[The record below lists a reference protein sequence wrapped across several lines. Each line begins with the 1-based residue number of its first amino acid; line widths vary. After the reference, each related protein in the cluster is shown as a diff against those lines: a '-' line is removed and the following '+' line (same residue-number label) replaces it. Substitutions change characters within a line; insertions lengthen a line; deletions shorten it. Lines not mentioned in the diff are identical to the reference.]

1 MHSMP
6 QPDPLGKYFAGSVG
20 VHATVI
26 GLLVISGLWKFSK
39 SNWGAEHASTGSVG
53 VTMVSSIPIP
63 QKVAPENPLANDSE
77 SNIPEA
83 PAPVKLQKQ
92 VKAPDPKAIAI
103 PDKVQRKVS
112 PKVESRAVFRP
123 AQEYKANQ
131 MYSTAPQAAS
141 SKMYGVQGAAGIDI
155 GKESVLGFRFGA
167 YVDLMKNAIAGKWNR
182 ADVRALASQ
191 RAGVSFTIARDG
203 SVSGVKVS
211 HPSGSFDLDMSAQR
225 AVLDANPLPP
235 LPREFD
241 KSEASVELWFQL
253 AQ

>member
-1 MHSMP
+1 MHTMP
-6 QPDPLGKYFAGSVG
+6 QPDPIGKYFAGSVG

-112 PKVESRAVFRP
+112 PKVE
-123 AQEYKANQ
+123 
-131 MYSTAPQAAS
+131 
-141 SKMYGVQGAAGIDI
+141 
-155 GKESVLGFRFGA
+155 
-167 YVDLMKNAIAGKWNR
+167 
-182 ADVRALASQ
+182 
-191 RAGVSFTIARDG
+191 
-203 SVSGVKVS
+203 
-211 HPSGSFDLDMSAQR
+211 
-225 AVLDANPLPP
+225 
-235 LPREFD
+235 
-241 KSEASVELWFQL
+241 
-253 AQ
+253 